1 MNLQEASESKDTSH
15 EHAEACEAM
24 TSSRRAVLG
33 AAGALFAWSF
43 VPRMAYAAPGAR
55 DPRLLVVIL
64 RGAMDGLSAVPPL
77 ADPDYQGLREGIA
90 LRKDGENA
98 ALPLDGFFYLHP
110 AMPNLA
116 RLYKANQATVLHAVA
131 TGYRQRS
138 HFDGQDVLESGQAG
152 PGQTADGWLNRL
164 LSSLPAG
171 EGISRKG
178 ALGIGVVP
186 PLVVRGAAPVLGW
199 APPVLPRAGDDL
211 VMRLLDLYGQRDPVL
226 AKAFAKGIDVEKI
239 VAREGMGAQ
248 RARGGPD
255 NAEGMRAIAEGAA
268 RLVNADDGPRVAAL
282 AFEGWDT
289 HANEGGATGR
299 LASLLGGLDGALA
312 TFEAGLKD
320 RWKDTVVMVV
330 TEFGRT
336 ARVNGT
342 VGTDHGTGTVA
353 FLVGGAVRG
362 GRVIAD
368 WPGLKLENLHEQR
381 DLKPTMDLR
390 AVTKGILTDLFGISG
405 PVLAEKVFPGTSGL
419 EPVKGLVA

>member
-1 MNLQEASESKDTSH
+1 MNLQELSESKDPSH
-15 EHAEACEAM
+15 DHDEICEAM
-24 TSSRRAVLG
+24 TPSRRAVLG
-33 AAGALFAWSF
+33 AAGALFAWPF
-43 VPRMAYAAPGAR
+43 VPKMAYAAPGAR

-77 ADPDYQGLREGIA
+77 ADPHYQGLREGIA
-90 LRKDGENA
+90 LQKDGENA

-116 RLYKANQATVLHAVA
+116 RLYKANQAAVLHAVA

-186 PLVVRGAAPVLGW
+186 PLVVRGSAPVLGW

-226 AKAFAKGIDVEKI
+226 AKAFAKGVDVEKI

-268 RLVNADDGPRVAAL
+268 KLVNADDGPRVAAL

-299 LASLLGGLDGALA
+299 LANLLGGLDGALA
-312 TFEAGLKD
+312 TFETGLKD

-342 VGTDHGTGTVA
+342 TGTDHGTGTVA

-362 GRVIAD
+362 GRVLAD

-419 EPVKGLVA
+419 EPVKGLVV